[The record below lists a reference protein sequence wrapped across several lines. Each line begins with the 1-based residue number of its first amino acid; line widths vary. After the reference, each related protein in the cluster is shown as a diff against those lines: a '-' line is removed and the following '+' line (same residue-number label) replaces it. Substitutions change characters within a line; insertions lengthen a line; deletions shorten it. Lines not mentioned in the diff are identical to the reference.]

1 MFKMVLFGKVFNIRI
16 VRIVEAHKF
25 DIWAISIGD
34 HMQARRPAQEGR
46 QSLGQIQT
54 ESELE

>member
-1 MFKMVLFGKVFNIRI
+1 MALFGKVINTRV
-16 VRIVEAHKF
+16 VRLVETHKF
-25 DIWAISIGD
+25 DIWAVLIGV
-34 HMQARRPAQEGR
+34 HMQIRRPAQEGR

>member
-1 MFKMVLFGKVFNIRI
+1 MALFEKVINMRV
-16 VRIVEAHKF
+16 VRLVEAHKF
-25 DIWAISIGD
+25 DMCAVLIGD
-34 HMQARRPAQEGR
+34 HMKARRPTQGGR